1 MDPDDRLDERRQAV
15 RDSVY
20 RWLRLAH
27 RRLRPAADAALETAL
42 SELARD
48 PDRTARLTAISLSVA
63 VLHVLVRYLPE
74 YLRLL
79 GAGPIV
85 IGFVG
90 SVGLS
95 APVLY
100 RSSAFDRG
108 AAFLDRVESLPRS
121 SAFGLLGSFGLVL
134 WLLASY
140 ASVGPALSGWAWA
153 GIAVGVLAVGSW
165 LSFGLGST
173 HPTGTLRLTCERRSA
188 CDREVDLRIQ
198 GVTAAGFALSAVFL
212 TLFREPR
219 AGLLAILAIAIPIG
233 LSAVL
238 FQYFAGNAARDDQTT
253 EGSALGPGAV
263 RSLSVSRSLPASVG
277 HFLLGETL
285 VRFARGMVSMFV
297 VVFVIDTVGVEA
309 TLLGRRFRPDAFFGL
324 LVAIESAAGLLSTG
338 VARRLTE
345 RDGRRSLVAVDFLK
359 SSLLPLALLIM
370 PADPLAAACV
380 FALSGLCLVG
390 RPARRTATATALERS
405 LDETP
410 MGESAAAGERGGAVP
425 CGAIERYRA
434 ARDVVTI
441 PSALLGGVLYAV
453 SPSLAFGLAAIVGAS
468 GVCEFGRFVRRTR

>member
-27 RRLRPAADAALETAL
+27 RRLRPAADAALETAS

-48 PDRTARLTAISLSVA
+48 PDRTARLTAIGLSVA

-121 SAFGLLGSFGLVL
+121 SAFGLLGSLGLVL

-173 HPTGTLRLTCERRSA
+173 HLTGTLRLTCERRSD
-188 CDREVDLRIQ
+188 CNREVDLHIQ

-238 FQYFAGNAARDDQTT
+238 FQYFARNAARDDQTT
-253 EGSALGPGAV
+253 EGSALGAGAV
-263 RSLSVSRSLPASVG
+263 RSLPVSRSLPASVG

-285 VRFARGMVSMFV
+285 VRFARGMVSVFV

-345 RDGRRSLVAVDFLK
+345 RDGRSLVAVDFLE

-380 FALSGLCLVG
+380 FALSGLRLVG

-405 LDETP
+405 LGETP

-425 CGAIERYRA
+425 RGAIERYRVV
-434 ARDVVTI
+434 RDVVTI

-453 SPSLAFGLAAIVGAS
+453 SPSLAFGLATVVGAS